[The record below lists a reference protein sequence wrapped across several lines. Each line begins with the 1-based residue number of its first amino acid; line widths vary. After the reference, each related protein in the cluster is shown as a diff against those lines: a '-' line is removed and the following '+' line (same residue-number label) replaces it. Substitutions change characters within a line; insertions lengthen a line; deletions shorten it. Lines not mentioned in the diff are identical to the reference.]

1 MVSIA
6 DEIKDDKK
14 GGTNHSLLFLSL
26 LKIFASSSWAIK
38 NAVPEP
44 ITIRIEIKLKSLIE
58 KNRETKTPHTKP
70 AWMTLFVN

>member
-1 MVSIA
+1 M
-6 DEIKDDKK
+6 
-14 GGTNHSLLFLSL
+14 
-26 LKIFASSSWAIK
+26 K

-44 ITIRIEIKLKSLIE
+44 ITILIEIKLKSLIE